1 MSKLSKR
8 IILLFFVIISLG
20 FVGLFVIDKATNSRI
35 NNIGVIGKVPNFSL
49 TNFDG
54 EEVTSS
60 ILNNKI
66 TIVNFMFTQCEDAC
80 LIMSENLSL
89 LQERFAQSNDIQFLS
104 ITTDPDFDS
113 LEILNDYQKK
123 YSKKNNWFF
132 ARGNIIDIINLS
144 EKGFFLSAKLLPAGH
159 STRLILVDQNN
170 QIRKYYEGTVDVNI
184 FEMQSDIVLSLIH
197 ISEPTR
203 QP

>member
-89 LQERFAQSNDIQFLS
+89 LQERFAHSNDIQFLS

-184 FEMQSDIVLSLIH
+184 FEMQSDIVTLIN
-197 ISEPTR
+197 
-203 QP
+203 QM

>member
-20 FVGLFVIDKATNSRI
+20 FVGLFVIDKAANSRI

-60 ILNNKI
+60 ILDNKI

-184 FEMQSDIVLSLIH
+184 FEMQSDIVTLIN
-197 ISEPTR
+197 
-203 QP
+203 QM

>member
-8 IILLFFVIISLG
+8 IILLFFIIISLG

-184 FEMQSDIVLSLIH
+184 FEMQSDIVTLIN
-197 ISEPTR
+197 
-203 QP
+203 QM

>member
-1 MSKLSKR
+1 MSKLSKK

-20 FVGLFVIDKATNSRI
+20 FVGLFVIDKAANSRI

-60 ILNNKI
+60 ILSDKI

-184 FEMQSDIVLSLIH
+184 FEMQSDIVTLIN
-197 ISEPTR
+197 
-203 QP
+203 QM

>member
-60 ILNNKI
+60 ILDNKI

-184 FEMQSDIVLSLIH
+184 FEMQSDIVTLINQ
-197 ISEPTR
+197 I
-203 QP
+203 

>member
-113 LEILNDYQKK
+113 LEILNDYQRK

-184 FEMQSDIVLSLIH
+184 FEMQSDIVTLIN
-197 ISEPTR
+197 
-203 QP
+203 QM

>member
-132 ARGNIIDIINLS
+132 ARGSIIDIINLS

-184 FEMQSDIVLSLIH
+184 FEMQSDIVTLIN
-197 ISEPTR
+197 
-203 QP
+203 QM

>member
-113 LEILNDYQKK
+113 LDILNDYQKK

-184 FEMQSDIVLSLIH
+184 FEMQSDIVTLIN
-197 ISEPTR
+197 
-203 QP
+203 QM

>member
-20 FVGLFVIDKATNSRI
+20 LVGLFVIDKATNSRI

-113 LEILNDYQKK
+113 LDGL
-123 YSKKNNWFF
+123 
-132 ARGNIIDIINLS
+132 R
-144 EKGFFLSAKLLPAGH
+144 
-159 STRLILVDQNN
+159 
-170 QIRKYYEGTVDVNI
+170 
-184 FEMQSDIVLSLIH
+184 
-197 ISEPTR
+197 
-203 QP
+203 

>member
-20 FVGLFVIDKATNSRI
+20 FVGLFVIDKAANSRI

-113 LEILNDYQKK
+113 LDILNDYQKK

-184 FEMQSDIVLSLIH
+184 FEMQSDIVTLIN
-197 ISEPTR
+197 
-203 QP
+203 QM

>member
-144 EKGFFLSAKLLPAGH
+144 EKGFCSILRRDLDDNIKACHAEDPSSIPGLGKLR
-159 STRLILVDQNN
+159 SR
-170 QIRKYYEGTVDVNI
+170 R
-184 FEMQSDIVLSLIH
+184 SLY
-197 ISEPTR
+197 T
-203 QP
+203 

>member
-20 FVGLFVIDKATNSRI
+20 LVGLFVIDKATNSRI

-113 LEILNDYQKK
+113 LEILNDYQRK

-184 FEMQSDIVLSLIH
+184 FEMQSDIVTLIN
-197 ISEPTR
+197 
-203 QP
+203 QM

>member
-20 FVGLFVIDKATNSRI
+20 FVGLFVIDKAANSRI

-60 ILNNKI
+60 ILDNKI

-113 LEILNDYQKK
+113 LEILNDYQRK

-184 FEMQSDIVLSLIH
+184 FEMQSDIVTLIN
-197 ISEPTR
+197 
-203 QP
+203 QM

>member
-113 LEILNDYQKK
+113 IEILNDYQKK

-184 FEMQSDIVLSLIH
+184 FEMQSDIVTLIN
-197 ISEPTR
+197 
-203 QP
+203 QM

>member
-49 TNFDG
+49 TNFNG

-184 FEMQSDIVLSLIH
+184 FEMQSDIVTLIN
-197 ISEPTR
+197 
-203 QP
+203 QM

>member
-20 FVGLFVIDKATNSRI
+20 FVGLFVIDKAANSRI
-35 NNIGVIGKVPNFSL
+35 DNIGVIGKVPNFSL

-54 EEVTSS
+54 EEVSSS

-184 FEMQSDIVLSLIH
+184 FEMQSDIVTLIN
-197 ISEPTR
+197 
-203 QP
+203 QM

>member
-35 NNIGVIGKVPNFSL
+35 NNIGIIGEVPNFSL

-184 FEMQSDIVLSLIH
+184 FEMQSDIVTLIN
-197 ISEPTR
+197 
-203 QP
+203 QM

>member
-132 ARGNIIDIINLS
+132 ARGDIIDIINLS

-184 FEMQSDIVLSLIH
+184 FEMQSDIVTLIN
-197 ISEPTR
+197 
-203 QP
+203 QM

>member
-20 FVGLFVIDKATNSRI
+20 FVGLFVIDKAANSRI

-66 TIVNFMFTQCEDAC
+66 TIVNFMFTPVSYTH
-80 LIMSENLSL
+80 L
-89 LQERFAQSNDIQFLS
+89 
-104 ITTDPDFDS
+104 T
-113 LEILNDYQKK
+113 
-123 YSKKNNWFF
+123 
-132 ARGNIIDIINLS
+132 
-144 EKGFFLSAKLLPAGH
+144 LP
-159 STRLILVDQNN
+159 TNC
-170 QIRKYYEGTVDVNI
+170 
-184 FEMQSDIVLSLIH
+184 
-197 ISEPTR
+197 
-203 QP
+203 